1 MEKILLITGLVYLV
15 IMNIAGMASM
25 CLDKSRAQRKMWR
38 IPEKTLF
45 LIALLG
51 GSIGSIAGMYMFR
64 HKTKHWYFVIGMPAI
79 LCIQVAL
86 AVFILKSQDMF

>member
-1 MEKILLITGLVYLV
+1 MKKILLIIGIVYLV
-15 IMNIAGMASM
+15 IMNITGMASM

-38 IPEKTLF
+38 VPEKVLF
-45 LIALLG
+45 LIAALG

-79 LCIQVAL
+79 LCVQVAL
-86 AVFILKSQDMF
+86 LVFLFVIL